1 MAPIQVKINI
11 PQLTLGE
18 LELWETWVLSQLKQT
33 LPWSLSIIKPSEE
46 IDEEVLFLEKP
57 KEEFVLTNLKI
68 FDPSSFVTVKNEML
82 KFYE

>member
-1 MAPIQVKINI
+1 MGNLSVKSVKTNSALEFINNK
-11 PQLTLGE
+11 TLRGNRRGG
-18 LELWETWVLSQLKQT
+18 
-33 LPWSLSIIKPSEE
+33 II
-46 IDEEVLFLEKP
+46 LEKP

>member
-1 MAPIQVKINI
+1 M
-11 PQLTLGE
+11 
-18 LELWETWVLSQLKQT
+18 LSQLKQT

>member
-1 MAPIQVKINI
+1 M
-11 PQLTLGE
+11 
-18 LELWETWVLSQLKQT
+18 LSQLKQT
-33 LPWSLSIIKPSEE
+33 LPWSLSIIKPFEV

-57 KEEFVLTNLKI
+57 KEEFVLTNLKT